1 MSEHQTHSQDRFT
14 SHKKAH
20 LFETSSNTVCRHKR
34 QVSIDLRLLLK
45 QISDSSE
52 IDSQLHDNEEL
63 SEESISTSLRSESS
77 IMTFQDSVDQNTSN
91 DQDNDNQQ
99 SSSQNTILAEH
110 NAVICQQEFDVKFAK
125 LEIRKLKLLTVHELS
140 ILNTDSDQNNIVHN
154 FKKKITIKNL
164 KLSFKLD
171 DMNYN
176 F

>member
-1 MSEHQTHSQDRFT
+1 MNFWSKRLILFQSTCQIFITQQKQQNFKILKQFMSEHQTHLQDKFI
-14 SHKKAH
+14 SHEKTH
-20 LFETSSNTVCRHKR
+20 LFETSSDTVHRHKKW
-34 QVSIDLRLLLK
+34 VSINLKLFLK

-110 NAVICQQEFDVKFAK
+110 NAVIHQ
-125 LEIRKLKLLTVHELS
+125 
-140 ILNTDSDQNNIVHN
+140 
-154 FKKKITIKNL
+154 
-164 KLSFKLD
+164 
-171 DMNYN
+171 
-176 F
+176 